1 MNPAITLIRP
11 SIQWKEKALAFRKEF
26 FENGEPVIFGSELL
40 DKTESYEDWLTAVAR
55 NTSPKTVDPNWVV
68 TDAFFAADGTKEIV
82 GVIDLRHSLNDF
94 LKDLGHCGYSARTCQ
109 RGKGY
114 GWRMPSLLLEQ
125 ARQAGLS
132 QLHISVEQENLA
144 SIRVIQAN
152 GGVFQRSFTHQGSPA
167 KAYCFRL

>member
-1 MNPAITLIRP
+1 M
-11 SIQWKEKALAFRKEF
+11 
-26 FENGEPVIFGSELL
+26 
-40 DKTESYEDWLTAVAR
+40 
-55 NTSPKTVDPNWVV
+55 V

-94 LKDLGHCGYSARTCQ
+94 LKDLGHCGYSARPSQ

-114 GWRMPSLLLEQ
+114 GRRMPSLLLEQ